1 MWRKSIL
8 VGCLALAL
16 AACGST
22 RQQQTLEQPAA
33 TESGMSVVQL
43 EQTTDTELR
52 ADVGGRILK
61 VSKTQ
66 DGKGTIS
73 TEVKYLGLAEDGRIK
88 LRVLSTDAPD
98 AVEVE
103 QDPAEAFPVDAFQV
117 EFIEAQSSWVRYRI
131 TAAGGGAP
139 GGAESR

>member
-8 VGCLALAL
+8 LGGLALAL

-22 RQQQTLEQPAA
+22 RQQQTTEQPAA
-33 TESGMSVVQL
+33 TGSGMTVVQL
-43 EQTTDTELR
+43 EQPTDTELR
-52 ADVGGRILK
+52 ADVGGTVLK
-61 VSKTQ
+61 ISTTQ

-73 TEVKYLGLAEDGRIK
+73 TEVKYLGLAENGRIK

-98 AVEVE
+98 AVEVD
-103 QDPAEAFPVDAFQV
+103 QDPAEAFAVEAFQV

-131 TAAGGGAP
+131 TSAGGG
-139 GGAESR
+139 S

>member
-1 MWRKSIL
+1 MWRNSIL
-8 VGCLALAL
+8 VGCLAL

-22 RQQQTLEQPAA
+22 RQPQTLEPPAA
-33 TESGMSVVQL
+33 TESGMTVVQL
-43 EQTTDTELR
+43 EQPTDTELR
-52 ADVGGRILK
+52 ADAGGTILK
-61 VSKTQ
+61 ISKTQ
-66 DGKGTIS
+66 DGKGTVS

-103 QDPAEAFPVDAFQV
+103 QNPTEAFPVDAFQV

-131 TAAGGGAP
+131 TAAGGAP
-139 GGAESR
+139 GGAASR